1 MQKLPQENSFSK
13 NNIRLSIIIPS
24 YKDPY
29 SQKTI
34 KSLLD
39 GSELGDQ
46 LEIIQVFDGYWPDF
60 ELTQDPRVRYV
71 HIGKNGG
78 MRRSINAGVSIARGE
93 FLMRTDEHCAFDK
106 GFDKKMTD
114 ACRPDWIMSAI
125 QYALDP
131 VKWEVMKE
139 VEPTIY
145 QKLVIQGKDGE
156 VQKFSGQRW
165 RSRDK
170 ANAHKMIDQ
179 TMAMQGSCW
188 VMPHAWWDKVIGELQ
203 TEGYGPA
210 YQDSTEM
217 IFKTWQAGGKM
228 VLNKNTWFAHKH
240 RSFNRTHNE
249 GTKENPWIREQ
260 SWKYALDTWRDYY
273 ENKVRKVWGI

>member
-1 MQKLPQENSFSK
+1 MKLSV
-13 NNIRLSIIIPS
+13 IIPS